1 MAASPSQRPRE
12 QEGLSGAAVHEADKV
27 AVVSSGTARKG
38 CISAVKPV
46 GTSSATSVSELLDS
60 HTCELCG
67 LCFETRRGLSSHAR
81 FHLRQLGVTLSESS
95 GAPIDLLHQ
104 LIEDRDIHLPK
115 ALFLPPTNKKPKM
128 PKTQQL
134 VQSPAPK
141 KDLPTSKKDVST
153 AKKDSLSHKKD
164 VPGAKLKIK
173 IADLVKKKHTLLAPV
188 FRKNKASSS
197 SFQGHS
203 VSPSLSPHPRS
214 ASPVVKNCPP
224 TSSSSSASSP
234 SSSSSSSSSSVLPHA
249 FDSRMSAESDA
260 TVNPMAPEKPLWAP
274 QESDAPL
281 NLMVMDPSGRDD
293 VHVCELCG
301 AWFETRKGL
310 ASHARAHL
318 RQIGMDSEE
327 AKGAAIE
334 VLHRIIRN
342 EGLKPSDRAT
352 LVDLDHTDKDPSQL
366 SIHSFK
372 PAPKRSSSPGSSKAR
387 PKSSSSSF
395 PPVKR
400 LKIASTEKLSLEDFS
415 SKETELAL
423 QPPSGEAQGRPIVC
437 EFCRE
442 TFVRNQ
448 SLSSHARSHL
458 RQLGI
463 TEWTVKGSPMAT
475 LREVMAKR
483 GVTSLPSPTQSPKPS
498 QSPCFPGAVTQTKLP
513 KARKGSRLVNKPKD
527 EPIDIEVSPPPQKS
541 FMGSWSSSTA
551 IQNPTA
557 TPKTEQEALQPVTC
571 EFCGETFDSRKALS
585 CHSRAHLRQLG
596 VCWPASVSPIDVLL
610 QIMQEEGISRASGD
624 KMEPVTVA
632 VRTTSPWRKQGS
644 SPRTFSVSPVDF
656 SIKGPKMSFSEKDQ
670 VTQSAVDTICELC
683 GLYFENRKALAS
695 HARAHLRQ
703 VGVDWHAIGSPI
715 ETLTGWI
722 QREPGKVAE
731 LQKRYMRGDL
741 PPVKKRHSCSPRSS
755 SEMAKARS
763 GSNKSSHKASLGLPH
778 GSRAAREV
786 TTASTSRLL
795 GKGDTS
801 HFSHKSHR
809 GQGSTSAHADHST
822 HVARGGERRPPKHT
836 SHTEG
841 RSTKPS
847 RSGNIPALVPRP
859 PASPLVKVVGKVYS
873 LKCRFCDLEFR
884 GPLSVQEDWVRH
896 LQQHILNLKRDAPPA
911 SPAPS
916 PAPLPSAPLNP
927 AAPILVSAQAV

>member
-1 MAASPSQRPRE
+1 GPVNRRLNPEVPLSKAPSQHTAPRASVMAA
-12 QEGLSGAAVHEADKV
+12 H
-27 AVVSSGTARKG
+27 
-38 CISAVKPV
+38 
-46 GTSSATSVSELLDS
+46 LLDS

-164 VPGAKLKIK
+164 VPGA
-173 IADLVKKKHTLLAPV
+173 
-188 FRKNKASSS
+188 N
-197 SFQGHS
+197 
-203 VSPSLSPHPRS
+203 
-214 ASPVVKNCPP
+214 
-224 TSSSSSASSP
+224 
-234 SSSSSSSSSSVLPHA
+234 
-249 FDSRMSAESDA
+249 AESDA

-415 SKETELAL
+415 SKETELA
-423 QPPSGEAQGRPIVC
+423 QGRPIVC

-551 IQNPTA
+551 IQNPTRGKNLSKA
-557 TPKTEQEALQPVTC
+557 MDVFANWTCRSIAVHGHLFGALIYRLLLTALQPVTC

-670 VTQSAVDTICELC
+670 VTHLLLLADVNSPTSFQCSSCFSSSAVDTICELC

-741 PPVKKRHSCSPRSS
+741 PPVKK
-755 SEMAKARS
+755 ARS

-822 HVARGGERRPPKHT
+822 HVARGE
-836 SHTEG
+836 
-841 RSTKPS
+841 STKPS

-873 LKCRFCDLEFR
+873 LKCRWVFCDLEFR